1 MCVDE
6 TLESAVLTKISEK
19 VEPISLADIL
29 SDLSVAELLDAKETV
44 ETMLAER
51 VNRENATIRASIEA
65 ISKATG
71 VPYERILETLAPEK
85 PRRTR
90 VKRDEEER
98 KPESV
103 KYRHPDHPELTWSG
117 RGREPKWLEEAR
129 EEGYDEAALLAA

>member
-98 KPESV
+98 KPERV